1 MDAEDPNADRDYL
14 ALAAQVEESLVLAIA
29 FEPPEMVAPEIFGL
43 TDETLRRVVALT
55 LARVGIDAPVEV
67 SLLLTDDAGLRTL
80 NRDYRGRDEVTD
92 VLSFPL
98 LDTPLALA
106 PAEQLWPPQE
116 NGHTLQ
122 TTIPHDE
129 LLDALGEDDPS
140 EAGAQTLGDEDDDA
154 PDEDTPDEGA
164 LDDEDMEEDGDAV
177 TPLGDIAISREAVS
191 RQAAH
196 GGHRPAWELAYLLAH
211 GVLHLVGYDDHT
223 EAGYAAMVGY
233 QQAALR
239 DAGVGR

>member
-1 MDAEDPNADRDYL
+1 MDAEDPNAARDYL
-14 ALAAQVEESLVLAIA
+14 ALATQVEASLVLAIA

-43 TDETLRRVVALT
+43 TDETLRHVVAST

-67 SLLLTDDAGLRTL
+67 SLLLTDDSGLRTL

-122 TTIPHDE
+122 TTIPDDE
-129 LLDALGEDDPS
+129 LLDALGQDDAP
-140 EAGAQTLGDEDDDA
+140 ETGAQTLGDDA
-154 PDEDTPDEGA
+154 PDDDT
-164 LDDEDMEEDGDAV
+164 DDEDMDEDGDAV
-177 TPLGDIAISREAVS
+177 TPLGDIAISRDAVS
-191 RQAAH
+191 RQAAQ

-233 QQAALR
+233 QEAALR

>member
-1 MDAEDPNADRDYL
+1 
-14 ALAAQVEESLVLAIA
+14 
-29 FEPPEMVAPEIFGL
+29 
-43 TDETLRRVVALT
+43 
-55 LARVGIDAPVEV
+55 VGIDAPVEV

-106 PAEQLWPPQE
+106 PAEQLWPPE
-116 NGHTLQ
+116 VNGHTLQ
-122 TTIPHDE
+122 TTIPDDD
-129 LLDALGEDDPS
+129 LLDALGEDDGP

-154 PDEDTPDEGA
+154 PD
-164 LDDEDMEEDGDAV
+164 DDMDDDDMDDDDMDADGEPV
-177 TPLGDIAISREAVS
+177 TPLGDIAISRDAVS
-191 RQAAH
+191 RQAAQ

-233 QQAALR
+233 QEAALR